1 MRHQETDKDVEI
13 VEANHFQT
21 GEYVDSYE
29 DVKERFEGEMYHKQT
44 INYQGKQVE
53 YEIFCMPYDDGVH
66 IEYQDFID
74 KEILEGGFWEKS
86 KQEWEKLHYDYQG
99 VFKEIIADQIQY
111 LTKEI
116 TS

>member
-1 MRHQETDKDVEI
+1 MSE
-13 VEANHFQT
+13 QT

-29 DVKERFEGEMYHKQT
+29 DVKERFEGEMHHKET
-44 INYQGKQVE
+44 INYQGKEVE

-74 KEILEGGFWEKS
+74 KKTLEGGFWEKTW
-86 KQEWEKLHYDYQG
+86 KEWEDIKYDYQG

-111 LTKEI
+111 LTKE
-116 TS
+116 SE

>member
-1 MRHQETDKDVEI
+1 
-13 VEANHFQT
+13 
-21 GEYVDSYE
+21 
-29 DVKERFEGEMYHKQT
+29 MYHKET

-74 KEILEGGFWEKS
+74 KEILEGGFWEKTR
-86 KQEWEKLHYDYQG
+86 QEWEDIDYDYQG

-111 LTKEI
+111 LTKEV
-116 TS
+116 TL